1 MDRARGIRRLNRWSL
16 GAVLVV
22 VLGLVSPV
30 AAQAATSYG
39 TTGPSY
45 SGVTHP
51 PTSDKPQSKL
61 WWNDGS
67 WWAYMWAGSSGWH
80 IERLDRATASWVD
93 TGVLVDSRSTTLAD
107 TLWDGSH
114 LYIASHV
121 ATVSTISSPKVSKS
135 GQPAKLRR
143 YSYSGGAYTLDA
155 GFPTTIS
162 DYSTESMTIDE
173 DSTGVIWATWVQV
186 KGSSTTGYTATTY
199 VNASAVGGTSW
210 PTPFPVPGASNPN
223 PSVDDISAVVAFQ
236 RSKIGVMWSDQLTGT
251 VWWAWRNDGTSATA
265 AASWHVGSANR
276 GPHQADDHLNL
287 KTLQADDSGRVFASV
302 KTSLDSSGGSTSQ
315 AQLLLLTY
323 KPGTGSFDSTPISTI
338 ADCQTRP
345 QVVLESDARLVH
357 VFMTGP
363 STSVTG
369 CPYAGTPG
377 AIYEKTASMDNPV
390 FVDGRGTPVIE
401 DGSSANVNNV
411 TTSKQPV
418 DATTGMVVLASNDS
432 TKHYWFADWAPTV
445 APPPPPTPAPT
456 AAFTLTPAS
465 GAAPLNVAFTDTSTA
480 SPTSWS
486 WDFGDGSAPDT
497 TQNPTHTYTAAG
509 TYTVTLTATNA
520 SGSGTATQTG
530 AVVVSP
536 APAPTAAF
544 TLTPASGTAPLNVAF
559 TDTSTA
565 SPTSWSWDFGDASAP
580 STSQN
585 PSHTY
590 TAEGSYTVTLTAAN
604 ASGSSTVSQADAV
617 VVSPPPPASSG
628 ITVGASTSTQSTSAA
643 TAVTLPTP
651 TGLVAGDF
659 LVAEINA
666 DQSPTISSTPV
677 GWSSMIAKLSPGG
690 LASTFV
696 YYHVVTDPTLEP
708 ASTTWTLSSAQKWG
722 GGVSDFHGVDT
733 ANPFDTAAATKVTTS
748 GSTTITVPSVT
759 TVTPDA
765 LLVGG
770 LCLNSTSITGTPP
783 TGWTEAWEIV
793 GAQDA
798 SLSSMPQPTAGS
810 SGTTTFTLSAST
822 TAAAWVRALRPAA

>member
-1 MDRARGIRRLNRWSL
+1 VDRARGIRGWNRWSL

-22 VLGLVSPV
+22 AMGLVAPLP
-30 AAQAATSYG
+30 AEAATSYG
-39 TTGPSY
+39 TVGPAY
-45 SGVTHP
+45 STVTHP

-80 IERLDRATASWVD
+80 IERLDRATATWVD

-121 ATVSTISSPKVSKS
+121 ATVSSIGSPNVSKS

-143 YSYSGGAYTLDA
+143 YSYSAGQYTLDA

-186 KGSSTTGYTATTY
+186 KGSSSTGYTATTY
-199 VNASAVGGTSW
+199 VNASAVGGTGW
-210 PTPFPVPGASNPN
+210 PAPFAVPGASNPN

-251 VWWAWRNDGTSATA
+251 VWWAWHNDGTSATA
-265 AASWHVGSANR
+265 AASWHVSSAIR

-287 KTLQADDSGRVFASV
+287 KTLQADASGRVFASV
-302 KTSLDSSGGSTSQ
+302 KTSLDANGGSASQ
-315 AQLLLLTY
+315 PQLLLLTY
-323 KPGTGSFDSTPISTI
+323 KPGTGSFDSAPISTI

-345 QVVLESDARLVH
+345 QVVLESDTHLIH

-363 STSVTG
+363 ATSVTG
-369 CPYAGTPG
+369 CPYSGIAG
-377 AIYEKTASMDNPV
+377 AIYEKTASMDNPL
-390 FVDGRGTPVIE
+390 FADGRGTPVIQ
-401 DGSSANVNNV
+401 DGSSAQMNNV

-432 TKHYWFADWAPTV
+432 TKHYWFADWAP
-445 APPPPPTPAPT
+445 A
-456 AAFTLTPAS
+456 
-465 GAAPLNVAFTDTSTA
+465 A
-480 SPTSWS
+480 SPT
-486 WDFGDGSAPDT
+486 
-497 TQNPTHTYTAAG
+497 PTPTPIT
-509 TYTVTLTATNA
+509 
-520 SGSGTATQTG
+520 
-530 AVVVSP
+530 
-536 APAPTAAF
+536 APTAAF

-559 TDTSTA
+559 TDTSTG

-590 TAEGSYTVTLTAAN
+590 TAEGSYTVTLIATN
-604 ASGSSTVSQADAV
+604 TSGTNTVSQAGAV
-617 VVSPPPPASSG
+617 VVSPTPPAGSG
-628 ITVGASTSTQSTSAA
+628 ITVGASTSTQSTSAI
-643 TAVTLPTP
+643 TAVTVSTP

-666 DQSPTISSTPV
+666 DQSPTISAAPI
-677 GWSSMIAKLSPGG
+677 GWSPLITTKLSPVG

-696 YYHVVTDPTLEP
+696 YYHVVTDPTVEP
-708 ASTTWTLSSAQKWG
+708 ASVTWTLSSAQKWG
-722 GGVSDFHGVDT
+722 GGITDFHGVDT

-748 GSTTITVPSVT
+748 IAGSISVPSIT
-759 TVTPDA
+759 TVTPNA
-765 LLVGG
+765 LLIGGVGI
-770 LCLNSTSITGTPP
+770 NSTSITSTPP
-783 TGWTEAWEIV
+783 SGWTEAWEIV

-798 SLSSMPQPTAGS
+798 SLSSTPQPTAGS
-810 SGTTTFTLSAST
+810 SGTTTFTLSSSA
-822 TAAAWVRALRPAA
+822 TAAAWVRALRPRV